1 MNSHGFKLH
10 RSYSISSSNNVG
22 EIFIIFF
29 LGGGGVESER
39 TLLSLKK
46 EKENFC
52 VVFTYSIK
60 QAREISNFHIAVVQ
74 RRQRHAE
81 KSMMHVQSYCFFN
94 IYV

>member
-1 MNSHGFKLH
+1 MLAKFLLLL
-10 RSYSISSSNNVG
+10 
-22 EIFIIFF
+22 FF
-29 LGGGGVESER
+29 FWGGGGVN
-39 TLLSLKK
+39 LKGPYLSLKK

-81 KSMMHVQSYCFFN
+81 KSMMHVQSYCFSN